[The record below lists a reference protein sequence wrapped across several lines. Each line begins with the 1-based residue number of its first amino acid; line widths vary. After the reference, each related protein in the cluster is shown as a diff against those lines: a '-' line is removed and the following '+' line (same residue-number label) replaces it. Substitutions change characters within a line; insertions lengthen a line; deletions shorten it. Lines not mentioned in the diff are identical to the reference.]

1 MNRRDT
7 IKTLFIGGVGTSL
20 VLTSCLQEQQTPV
33 ADLQKGEVL
42 DYGRTPAEEARD
54 ERLLSANF
62 FTDDEMETI
71 TILGD
76 YIIPADDSSGSAT
89 DAEVPAFIEFITKDL
104 PEHQTPLRG
113 GIMWLNHESK
123 KRFGKTFNTLSSA
136 QHIEIIDDIAYP
148 EDVKAQ
154 FEQGATFFS
163 RMRNL
168 VATGY
173 FTSKIGIKYL
183 GYKGNIPNA
192 WDGVPQ
198 DVLDKHNMAY
208 DESMLK
214 NSIKMEERGEVMDWS
229 NYKV

>member
-33 ADLQKGEVL
+33 ADLKQGDVL
-42 DYGRTPAEEARD
+42 DYGRTPPEAARD
-54 ERLLSANF
+54 ERLMNANF

-71 TILGD
+71 TILSD

-89 DAEVPAFIEFITKDL
+89 DAEVPAFIEFITKDI

-113 GIMWLNHESK
+113 GIMWLNHESN
-123 KRFGKTFNTLSSA
+123 KRFNKTFNKLSDA

-148 EDVKAQ
+148 EEVKPEL
-154 FEQGATFFS
+154 EQGATFFS

-173 FTSKIGIKYL
+173 FTSKIGIEYL

-208 DESMLK
+208 DENMLK

>member
-33 ADLQKGEVL
+33 ADLKQGDVL
-42 DYGRTPAEEARD
+42 DYGRTPPEAARD
-54 ERLLSANF
+54 ERLMSANF

-71 TILGD
+71 TILSD

-89 DAEVPAFIEFITKDL
+89 DAEVPAFIEFITKDM

-113 GIMWLNHESK
+113 GIMWLNHESN
-123 KRFGKTFNTLSSA
+123 KRFNKTFNKLSDA

-148 EDVKAQ
+148 EEVKPQ
-154 FEQGATFFS
+154 LEQGATFFS

-173 FTSKIGIKYL
+173 FTSKIGIEYL

-208 DESMLK
+208 DENMLK
-214 NSIKMEERGEVMDWS
+214 NSIKMEERGEIMDWS

>member
-1 MNRRDT
+1 
-7 IKTLFIGGVGTSL
+7 
-20 VLTSCLQEQQTPV
+20 
-33 ADLQKGEVL
+33 
-42 DYGRTPAEEARD
+42 
-54 ERLLSANF
+54 
-62 FTDDEMETI
+62 METI
-71 TILGD
+71 TILSD

-89 DAEVPAFIEFITKDL
+89 DAEVPAFIEFITKDI

-113 GIMWLNHESK
+113 GIMWLNHESN
-123 KRFGKTFNTLSSA
+123 KRFNKTFNKLSDA

-148 EDVKAQ
+148 EEVKPEL
-154 FEQGATFFS
+154 EQGATFFS

-173 FTSKIGIKYL
+173 FTSKIGIEYL

-208 DESMLK
+208 DENMLK

>member
-20 VLTSCLQEQQTPV
+20 VLTSCLQEQQTSV
-33 ADLQKGEVL
+33 ADLKQGDVL
-42 DYGRTPAEEARD
+42 DYGRTPPEAARD
-54 ERLLSANF
+54 ERLMNANF

-71 TILGD
+71 TILSD

-89 DAEVPAFIEFITKDL
+89 DAEVPAFIEFITKDI

-113 GIMWLNHESK
+113 GIMWLNHESN
-123 KRFGKTFNTLSSA
+123 KRFNKTFNKLSDA

-148 EDVKAQ
+148 EEVKPEL
-154 FEQGATFFS
+154 EQGATFFS

-173 FTSKIGIKYL
+173 FTSKIGIEYL

-208 DESMLK
+208 DENMLK

>member
-33 ADLQKGEVL
+33 ADLKQGDVL
-42 DYGRTPAEEARD
+42 DYGRTPPEAARD
-54 ERLLSANF
+54 ERLMSANF

-71 TILGD
+71 TILSD

-89 DAEVPAFIEFITKDL
+89 DAEVPAFIEFISKDM

-113 GIMWLNHESK
+113 GIMWLNHESN
-123 KRFGKTFNTLSSA
+123 KRFNKTFNTLLEA

-148 EDVKAQ
+148 EDVKPQ

-168 VATGY
+168 VSTGY
-173 FTSKIGIKYL
+173 FTSKIGIDYL

-198 DVLDKHNMAY
+198 DVLDKHKMAY
-208 DESMLK
+208 DENMLK
-214 NSIKMEERGEVMDWS
+214 NYIKMEERGEVMDWS